1 MAGAWDMRVPG
12 TTRVTRP
19 ALPDF
24 AEWTSYLISCTLHIC
39 TAQSSCTS
47 APLLLNLS
55 SIVTRSRRHLLRA
68 QVNKAD
74 GCRTNE
80 QQKQQKQKQQKQ
92 QTQTSGGKNCVS
104 SFSPDPAS
112 AASADGIE
120 ARLPTRDLTT
130 HFPLATSSAHAPV
143 LCA

>member
-1 MAGAWDMRVPG
+1 MRIPG

-19 ALPDF
+19 ALPGF
-24 AEWTSYLISCTLHIC
+24 AKWTSYLISCTLHIC

-55 SIVTRSRRHLLRA
+55 SIVTRSRRHLVRA
-68 QVNKAD
+68 QVSKAD

-80 QQKQQKQKQQKQ
+80 QQKQQKQKKQNQKQ
-92 QTQTSGGKNCVS
+92 QTQIGGGKNCVS
-104 SFSPDPAS
+104 SFSPDPAG

-120 ARLPTRDLTT
+120 ARLPTRDLST
-130 HFPLATSSAHAPV
+130 HFPLAIVCSRARP
-143 LCA
+143 CA